1 ERLMS
6 QHSPAQVEFTING
19 AAKSMFQM
27 LRHDLTEDHLLGE
40 ILRADRDRVFLRTA
54 DDSCRPQSNDQTGD
68 NLCSTHSSPR
78 SAANAIK
85 AAGTAP
91 ARSSVV
97 STDARPRKINT
108 PSPPP
113 PMAAA
118 IVAVPIVV
126 TVAIRRPA
134 KIVLAASGSSTS
146 QRSCRPVIP
155 IAIADSRTPD
165 STFRMPVRVFRRI
178 GRSAYNTSATIAVC
192 LPIPPR
198 KGRGIRNPKSARL

>member
-1 ERLMS
+1 PHALS
-6 QHSPAQVEFTING
+6 SGCHTFSLHVSLPI
-19 AAKSMFQM
+19 SMFQM
-27 LRHDLTEDHLLGE
+27 LCHDLSKDHLLGE
-40 ILRADRDRVFLRTA
+40 ILRADRDRSFLGTG
-54 DDSCRPQSNDQTGD
+54 DDPARPQPDDQTGD

-78 SAANAIK
+78 SATNAIK

-134 KIVLAASGSSTS
+134 RIVLVASGSSTS
-146 QRSCRPVIP
+146 QRSCRPVMP
-155 IAIADSRTPD
+155 MAIADSRTP
-165 STFRMPVRVFRRI
+165 
-178 GRSAYNTSATIAVC
+178 
-192 LPIPPR
+192 
-198 KGRGIRNPKSARL
+198 

>member
-1 ERLMS
+1 
-6 QHSPAQVEFTING
+6 
-19 AAKSMFQM
+19 MFQM
-27 LRHDLTEDHLLGE
+27 LSHDLAEDHLLGE
-40 ILRADRDRVFLRTA
+40 ILRADRDRAFLGTA
-54 DDSCRPQSNDQTGD
+54 NDPARPQPDDQTGD
-68 NLCSTHSSPR
+68 NLCSTHSRPR
-78 SAANAIK
+78 SAATAIK

-108 PSPPP
+108 PRPPP

-134 KIVLAASGSSTS
+134 RIVLVASGSSTS
-146 QRSCRPVIP
+146 QSSCRPVRP
-155 IAIADSRTPD
+155 MATPDSRTAGA
-165 STFRMPVRVFRRI
+165 TLRTPVRVFRRI
-178 GRSAYNTSATIAVC
+178 GRSAYSTSATIAVC

-198 KGRGIRNPKSARL
+198 KGRGIRNPKSARLGTVCKIFANPSTHP